1 MGFCEGV
8 DPDVE
13 SVEYEHAHGHCLVGS
28 PRIATYAMRNA
39 LAYESCGPGG
49 KRMAVSD
56 GTPRRGAAQPAAVGP
71 AWYGGLKVFQSC
83 RSAKHLGKN
92 NLVF

>member
-1 MGFCEGV
+1 MGFCERV

-13 SVEYEHAHGHCLVGS
+13 SVEYEHAHGHCLAGF
-28 PRIATYAMRNA
+28 PRIAAYAMRNA

-56 GTPRRGAAQPAAVGP
+56 GTPRRGAEQPAAVGP

-83 RSAKHLGKN
+83 
-92 NLVF
+92 